1 MYKHIPIPPLREMS
15 YFKKRERNT
24 TITMK
29 TTALDR
35 SHLAALHPFTDP
47 AAIPVTYRIGEKT
60 YHGFPQE
67 FHPVAETRRVDANI
81 RETVILAHTPEGL
94 ELKAVCQTYLD
105 FSVVDWVMYVTN
117 RGEANSPVL
126 SDWGIVTTYTAAA
139 PVLYHSNGDTC
150 GEDGYTWEDTPLA
163 DGCDLS
169 IRPCGDGTS
178 CKGAFPYMRLRLDGW
193 GINIAVGWT
202 GTWKADFSRTGDTVT
217 LRVGQAS
224 FASYLKPGET
234 VRTPRMT
241 YQAFDGGEDR
251 ARNLWRSF
259 YLAHILPRENGQPLP
274 PKLVLHTWMIDG
286 LPEFCGVTEENQ
298 FRAIDTYRDGGLH
311 PDIWWV
317 DAGWYPCENYWPTTG
332 NWYPHPEHFPN
343 GMAPLGEKCDR
354 EGIQLLVWFEP
365 ERVFRDTWLY
375 REHPEFLLR
384 YRGEPNPWL
393 EDNNLFNLGDP
404 AACDWLI
411 DYVSRFIQE
420 NHVRIY
426 RQDFNFAPAPYWDTN
441 TEEGRVGIPENLHI
455 QGYYRYWDGLLE
467 RNPGLWIDSC
477 ASGGRRNDL
486 ETMRRAVPLHY
497 TDVGYGK
504 HPIKQLQHRQMF
516 EWIPYF
522 RAHTYNWDAPDG
534 SYDGQNH
541 PLDEFAFHNAFAPA
555 MTCMVE
561 WNDSPALYALARRM
575 IPIWRRAAELELS
588 GDYYPLTAC
597 RQNQEDFYA
606 MQFDTEREGF
616 IQIIRNNRVAEDS
629 LTVFLH
635 VDPTRTYTFA
645 DPLGQR
651 SFTISGKRLAEEG
664 FTDRLSIRS
673 GVIWF
678 YEAR

>member
-1 MYKHIPIPPLREMS
+1 MRSTKMDMSRIPALCPYTTPDTIPVEYTLGETR
-15 YFKKRERNT
+15 YRGF
-24 TITMK
+24 
-29 TTALDR
+29 
-35 SHLAALHPFTDP
+35 P
-47 AAIPVTYRIGEKT
+47 AA
-60 YHGFPQE
+60 

-81 RETVILAHTPEGL
+81 CETVIIAHTPEGL

-105 FSVVDWVMYVTN
+105 FPVVDWVMYVTN
-117 RGEANSPVL
+117 CGEGNSPIL
-126 SDWGIVTTYTAAA
+126 SEWGIVTTYKAAS
-139 PVLYHSNGDTC
+139 PVLYHGNGDTC
-150 GEDGYTWEDTPLA
+150 REDGYTWQETALA
-163 DGCDLS
+163 DGDSLT

-178 CKGAFPYMRLRLDGW
+178 CTGAFPYMRLRLDGW
-193 GINIAVGWT
+193 GANIAVGWT
-202 GTWKADFSRTGDTVT
+202 GTWKADFSRSGDTVT
-217 LRVGQAS
+217 LRAGQAT
-224 FASYLKPGET
+224 FAAYLKPGET

-241 YQAFDGGEDR
+241 YQAYVGGDDR

-259 YLAHILPRENGQPLP
+259 YFAHILPREDGRPLP
-274 PKLVLHTWMIDG
+274 PKLVLHTWMIDQ

-298 FRAIDTYRDGGLH
+298 IKAIDTYQAGGLH
-311 PDIWWV
+311 PDVWWV
-317 DAGWYPCENYWPTTG
+317 DAGWYPCDNNWPTTG

-343 GMAPLGEKCDR
+343 GMTPLGEKCDR
-354 EGIQLLVWFEP
+354 EGIRLLVWFEP
-365 ERVFRDTWLY
+365 ERVYRDTWLY

-384 YRGEPNPWL
+384 YRGEHNQWY
-393 EDNNLFNLGDP
+393 EDNSLFNLGDP

-426 RQDFNFAPAPYWDTN
+426 RQDFNFAPAPYWDAN
-441 TEEGRVGIPENLHI
+441 TEEGRVGMPENLHI

-477 ASGGRRNDL
+477 ASGGRRNDI

-534 SYDGQNH
+534 TYDGQNH

-575 IPIWRRAAELELS
+575 IPVWRRAAELELS
-588 GDYYPLTAC
+588 CDYYPLTAC
-597 RQNQEDFYA
+597 RQSQADFYA
-606 MQFDTEREGF
+606 MQFDGEQEGF

-629 LTVFLH
+629 LTVFPH
-635 VDPTRTYTFA
+635 IDPTCTYTFT
-645 DPLGQR
+645 DPLGKR
-651 SFTISGKRLAEEG
+651 SFTVSGKRLAEEG
-664 FTDRLSIRS
+664 FCDHLPHRT

-678 YEAR
+678 YEKW